1 MKASD
6 IPLKEGGIYGATTY
20 LVSFIFAAT
29 FFYLD
34 HLGTQLQYSDAST
47 SESIALITTI
57 FHNGHLIRSQLSDP
71 GAGLTDAPLCG
82 SLRCVEF
89 FGTEQG
95 MLLTPVYYAIPPIV
109 LLGMGALVVYVTE
122 PQDRLTAVASGAAL
136 AVGYVVAMLA
146 LILVFRFGVGF
157 NIDPVMAVV
166 AGIAYPVV
174 FGGIGG
180 LVGNELLGT
189 TSSSGTATP

>member
-57 FHNGHLIRSQLSDP
+57 FHNGHFIPSEL
-71 GAGLTDAPLCG
+71 GANEGLEGLCG
-82 SLRCVEF
+82 TLRCLEF

-109 LLGMGALVVYVTE
+109 LLGMGALVAYVVE
-122 PQDRLTAVASGAAL
+122 PRDRLTAVASGAAL

-174 FGGIGG
+174 FGGVGA
-180 LVGNELLGT
+180 LVGNELLGI